1 MPRRIAAPALALLT
15 IALVAC
21 GGQAA
26 VPNTP
31 TSTQP
36 TTGADTGGATPTTD
50 LGGVLDDK
58 APGTKLDACGIVT
71 STDVAAATKTT
82 GVTAGT
88 LKATPTS
95 LSPGHSDCTYEGD
108 FGRILVALT
117 PEDGANLYDA
127 ARGSYKDASDITGTW
142 DGAFNSEK
150 NNRAFVWK
158 GNVTVMFTMFLN
170 GDLEQLPV
178 ATELARQVVGKL

>member
-21 GGQAA
+21 GGQAPA
-26 VPNTP
+26 PNKATSSQPATAGGTAAKP
-31 TSTQP
+31 T
-36 TTGADTGGATPTTD
+36 AD

-58 APGTKLDACGIVT
+58 APGTTLDACGIVT
-71 STDVAAATKTT
+71 ATDVGAATKTT
-82 GVTAGT
+82 GVSAGT

-117 PEDGANLYDA
+117 PEDGENLYDA

-170 GDLEQLPV
+170 GDLQQLPV